1 MKKKRFAM
9 AASNCSSHDYSACGM
24 QYAQLQIERYYR
36 KISGEFVH
44 DHDL

>member
-1 MKKKRFAM
+1 MKKKKICNGSSMR
-9 AASNCSSHDYSACGM
+9 SHDYSACGM

>member
-9 AASNCSSHDYSACGM
+9 AAVCAVMTNSACGM
-24 QYAQLQIERYYR
+24 QCAQLQIERYYR